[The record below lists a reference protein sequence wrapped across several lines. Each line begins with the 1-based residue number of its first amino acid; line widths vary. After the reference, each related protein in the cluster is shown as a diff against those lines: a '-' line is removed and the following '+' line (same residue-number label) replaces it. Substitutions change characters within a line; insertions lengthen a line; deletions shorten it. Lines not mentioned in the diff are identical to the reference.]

1 MKGVEAE
8 EERKLRSEKED
19 FRREIDSIK
28 KVRSECF
35 GSVRMGVRNS

>member
-1 MKGVEAE
+1 MKVGRLTRVEAA
-8 EERKLRSEKED
+8 KED